1 MLGSLAEPG
10 VPSALLRPHGDA
22 TSGKPPAL
30 PRLGTPT
37 SPGPAGTQLRAARA
51 PPLPAPPGDVWVPGR
66 QPPPRCSPGPPP
78 HWARPSRALPF
89 CWARPRLHP
98 LGTEPAPP
106 PRCSPR
112 PLPPYWAAP
121 LGDPRLH
128 PLGTEPAPPGA
139 ALPRGHER
147 AHCSPARGAPL
158 PPSVSRPSLSRQL
171 PHPEAGPGPAGS
183 RPACTVPRPPGPAR
197 DPAARS
203 SLVAGCSHTPLHGSH
218 GRSTAAVPRGTP
230 SQCPSGT
237 GWRTGAGL
245 ERVTLGLAPAST

>member
-66 QPPPRCSPGPPP
+66 QPPPRCAPGPPP
-78 HWARPSRALPF
+78 T
-89 CWARPRLHP
+89 
-98 LGTEPAPP
+98 G
-106 PRCSPR
+106 
-112 PLPPYWAAP
+112 
-121 LGDPRLH
+121 
-128 PLGTEPAPPGA
+128 PAPPGPSPSA
-139 ALPRGHER
+139 GPVPVCTLWARSQRRPRGALPVP
-147 AHCSPARGAPL
+147 SPRTGPHPWGNPVCTRWARSPRRRE
-158 PPSVSRPSLSRQL
+158 PPSRGDTSALTAPRPGGPRC
-171 PHPEAGPGPAGS
+171 PPACPGPACPGS
-183 RPACTVPRPPGPAR
+183 SPTRRQALDPQDRGPPAR
-197 DPAARS
+197 CLGPRGLREILRARS